1 MIRNKLPEGEAVAGR
16 HKFKILH
23 IVFNDENKM
32 KRIIL
37 IYKIDNIKNLKIQ
50 QHKHYLP
57 LDPTLFLV
65 FYFFFQSEI
74 RNFIISSLP
83 L

>member
-37 IYKIDNIKNLKIQ
+37 IYKIDNIKKKSAVDSIVKKIQ
-50 QHKHYLP
+50 YLP
-57 LDPTLFLV
+57 ITNINWASPKCQLEP
-65 FYFFFQSEI
+65 
-74 RNFIISSLP
+74 
-83 L
+83 